1 MTSPETNSGSGG
13 WLSQSLHPMSLDL
26 KNKAVIETPRRT
38 PVIADV
44 DVLVVGGGP
53 AGVTA
58 ALAAA
63 KNGARTLCV
72 ERHGMLGGVWTAGLL
87 NPLFDTAGKGW
98 LITELISRL
107 RQAHA
112 WLPWRWTHTFDV
124 EAMKLVLEQLMTEAG
139 AEWWYYSYVVDS
151 IVEAGRLRGVIVE
164 GKSGREA
171 VLAKVII
178 DASGDGDVAARAGAP
193 YEVGRAGDGLC
204 QPMTLMFEV
213 DGVRAFPIQQN
224 AGELYDALVASQRS
238 QGGPPLPFGRA
249 RNVPWIIHNARADTA
264 SVQATHIYRA
274 SGLDTRELTRATV
287 KARQQAHDLVRLLQG
302 IPGLENIRLIQTA
315 PAIGVRE
322 ARRIS
327 GRYRLTLDDIST
339 GRLFEDAVTF
349 GTFPLDV
356 HEVNPDETARSSRI
370 HATRPFGIPYRSLLP
385 QGISGLLVAGRCI
398 SGSHEAHASYR
409 VTGTC
414 MGMGQ
419 AAGLAAA
426 ICASENCMP
435 SELDGVRLRRALV
448 ERGAGILGEKS
459 IEQLVGDL
467 HGDKLLWD

>member
-1 MTSPETNSGSGG
+1 MKSSESNSGDS
-13 WLSQSLHPMSLDL
+13 WRRESPHPMNVEAASR
-26 KNKAVIETPRRT
+26 VVVESPRRT
-38 PVIADV
+38 PVRADV

-53 AGVTA
+53 AGVAA

-63 KNGARTLCV
+63 RNGARTLCL

-98 LITELISRL
+98 LITELIARLSRV
-107 RQAHA
+107 HA
-112 WLPWRWTHTFDV
+112 WKEWKWTHTFDV
-124 EAMKLVLEQLMTEAG
+124 EAMKLVLEQLLKESG
-139 AEWWYYSYVVDS
+139 AEWWYYSQVVDS
-151 IVEAGRLRGVIVE
+151 IVEHGRLRGVVVE
-164 GKSGREA
+164 SKSGREA
-171 VLAKVII
+171 VLAKVIV
-178 DASGDGDVAARAGAP
+178 DASGDGDVAARAGVP
-193 YEVGRAGDGLC
+193 YEMGRAGDGLC

-224 AGELYDALVASQRS
+224 AGELYDALVAARKVH
-238 QGGPPLPFGRA
+238 GGPNLPFARA
-249 RNVPWIIHNARADTA
+249 KNVPWIIHNARADTA

-274 SGLDTRELTRATV
+274 NGVDTRELTRATV
-287 KARQQAHDLVRLLQG
+287 EARQQAHDLVRLLRE
-302 IPGLENIRLIQTA
+302 IPGLEKIRLIQTA

-322 ARRIS
+322 ARRIQ
-327 GRYRLTLDDIST
+327 GQYRLTLEDISA
-339 GRLFEDAVTF
+339 GRRFDDAVTF

-356 HEVNPDETARSSRI
+356 HEVNPDETARSARI
-370 HATRPFGIPYRSLLP
+370 HATQPFDIPYRCLLP
-385 QGISGLLVAGRCI
+385 QGMEGLLVAGRCI

-426 ICASENCMP
+426 LCAAENCSP
-435 SELDGVRLRRALV
+435 TAVDGIRLRRLLV
-448 ERGAGILGEKS
+448 DKGAGILGERS

-467 HGDKLLWD
+467 HGEKLLWD

>member
-1 MTSPETNSGSGG
+1 MNSPEQDRAKKSG
-13 WLSQSLHPMSLDL
+13 LKDSLHPMSLDRSR
-26 KNKAVIETPRRT
+26 NVVIESPRRT

-63 KNGARTLCV
+63 KNGSKTLCI

-98 LITELISRL
+98 LVPELITRL
-107 RQAHA
+107 RERKA
-112 WLPWRWTHTFDV
+112 WKPWKWTHTFDI
-124 EAMKLVLEQLMTEAG
+124 EAMKLVLEQMMQEAG
-139 AEWWYYSYVVDS
+139 AQWWYYSYVVDS
-151 IVEAGRLRGVIVE
+151 IVENGRIRGVVVE
-164 GKSGREA
+164 SKSGREA
-171 VLAKVII
+171 ILAKVII
-178 DASGDGDVAARAGAP
+178 DASGDGDVAARAGIP
-193 YEVGRAGDGLC
+193 YEVGRDGDGLC

-213 DGVRAFPIQQN
+213 DGVSAFPIQQN
-224 AGELYDALVASQRS
+224 AGELYDALTTALKER
-238 QGGPPLPFGRA
+238 GGPSLPFGRA
-249 RNVPWIIHNARADTA
+249 KNVPWIIHNARDNTA
-264 SVQATHIYRA
+264 SVQATHIYRMN
-274 SGLDTRELTRATV
+274 SLDTRELTRATV
-287 KARQQAHDLVRLLQG
+287 EARQQAHDLTLLLRSV
-302 IPGLENIRLIQTA
+302 PGLENIRLIQTA
-315 PAIGVRE
+315 SAIGVRE
-322 ARRIS
+322 SRRIR
-327 GRYRLTLDDIST
+327 GHYRLNLEDIIAE
-339 GRLFEDAVTF
+339 RNFEDAVTF

-356 HEVNPDETARSSRI
+356 HEMDPNEASRSSRI
-370 HATRPFGIPYRSLLP
+370 DATQPFGIPYRSLLP
-385 QGISGLLVAGRCI
+385 IHMEGLLVAGRCI

-426 ICASENCMP
+426 MCAAEHSLP
-435 SELDGVRLRRALV
+435 TQLDGARLKRALLDKGV
-448 ERGAGILGEKS
+448 GILGDHT